1 MMRAIQQI
9 SDGTKTK
16 VVVALVRHGVIS
28 SINRISPTELM
39 MTELEEN
46 LKTKRVELES
56 AKTYLS
62 DLKKQL
68 LFRFSNH

>member
-1 MMRAIQQI
+1 MMRATQQI

-39 MTELEEN
+39 MRELEQN
-46 LKTKRVELES
+46 GSSWRVLKLICQIIKNAFVPI
-56 AKTYLS
+56 
-62 DLKKQL
+62 Q
-68 LFRFSNH
+68 

>member
-1 MMRAIQQI
+1 MMRATQQI

-46 LKTKRVELES
+46 LKQNGSSWRV
-56 AKTYLS
+56 
-62 DLKKQL
+62 LKLICQILKNAFVPIQ
-68 LFRFSNH
+68 